1 MASEFIETMQK
12 LEDVTRIL
20 AKMGST
26 TVEEAVSRIKSIAYF
41 MDKYGDIAELFQRL
55 KEIEEKLYLC
65 WDMLTVDEAAL
76 YLGVS
81 KSQIYNMT
89 SNREI
94 TLYKPK
100 GKIIYF
106 DRKNLDEVLRRNPIL
121 SRNMVERSAITDIM
135 DIGAKAR
142 GRKRQ
147 KGDGQ

>member
-41 MDKYGDIAELFQRL
+41 MDKYGDIAELLERL
-55 KEIEEKLYLC
+55 REIEEKLYLC
-65 WDMLTVDEAAL
+65 RDMLTVDEAAL

-94 TLYKPK
+94 THYKPK

-106 DRKNLDEVLRRNPIL
+106 DRKDLDEVLRRNPIL
-121 SRNMVERSAITDIM
+121 SRNMVEQSAITAVM
-135 DIGAKAR
+135 DMGGKAR